1 MPIPSAALLLALTA
15 LPPGA
20 AAQQPPRIPTE
31 EQIDRACATGA
42 ADTLPNPFRD
52 VRPEHWAYKAVL
64 SLHHCGAARLSNK
77 RIPVRSS

>member
-1 MPIPSAALLLALTA
+1 MPSAALLLALAA

-64 SLHHCGAARLSNK
+64 NLHYCGAARS
-77 RIPVRSS
+77 VRKTISAS